1 MHENVVFDLYVIVR
15 NISEAKK
22 IVFKEK
28 ESEQHYNHIANA
40 WKRPNIRLQ

>member
-28 ESEQHYNHIANA
+28 EFEQQYQHH
-40 WKRPNIRLQ
+40 